1 MFNDQDYYLE
11 YNYVGVVS
19 ALGGIPGHFVLYD
32 PALSEGSDNALSAL
46 NPDPRSLQ
54 TSPVSANYHIRGSAG
69 HSSYDIEPLEDDPAI
84 PGQEGVLNL
93 PVCPAGYGNGVST
106 GTVCG
111 LCPVGTYGPGDGY
124 NICYEC
130 SNRPKHSQYTETGV
144 SDDNCPYEC
153 NSGYSTTDCYTPFQN
168 FLFHTLG
175 VVGLTLSAVGIF
187 ALIFMPLLYLR
198 YKKEHSWFEDHRK
211 IVLPTDAFTHVD
223 QFRNNE
229 RRNPSGRKSSLD
241 ELNYSVDNPLSA
253 DYGGDA
259 SVVSDAQSKASSVGG
274 ASQSTTGTSLPKA
287 FQRMNRDLRLRFRM
301 GDTDLPQHACRI
313 NFLGSNHPDAA
324 RGMPTIYVLCSAFLP

>member
-1 MFNDQDYYLE
+1 MFNDEDYYLE

-19 ALGGIPGHFVLYD
+19 ALGGPPGHFVLFDSSMSDSSYD
-32 PALSEGSDNALSAL
+32 ALPSLDSLVKNEQNLS
-46 NPDPRSLQ
+46 
-54 TSPVSANYHIRGSAG
+54 VSVNYHIRGSNYQA
-69 HSSYDIEPLEDDPAI
+69 SQEIALLEDDPAI
-84 PGQEGVLNL
+84 SGQDGVLNL
-93 PVCPAGYGNGVST
+93 PACPPGYGNGVST

-124 NICYEC
+124 NICYQC
-130 SNRPKHSQYTETGV
+130 TNRPKHSQYTDTGV
-144 SDDNCPYEC
+144 EDDDCPYEC

-175 VVGLTLSAVGIF
+175 VLGLTLSAAGIC

-198 YKKEHSWFEDHRK
+198 YKKEYSWYEDHRK

-229 RRNPSGRKSSLD
+229 QRPSSGRKSSMD
-241 ELNYSVDNPLSA
+241 ETNYSVDNPLSA
-253 DYGGDA
+253 DHGGDA
-259 SVVSDAQSKASSVGG
+259 SVASDAHSKVSSAGG

-301 GDTDLPQHACRI
+301 GDSDLPQHACRI
-313 NFLGSNHPDAA
+313 NFLGSNHPDPL
-324 RGMPTIYVLCSAFLP
+324 RGTLLFILMENFH